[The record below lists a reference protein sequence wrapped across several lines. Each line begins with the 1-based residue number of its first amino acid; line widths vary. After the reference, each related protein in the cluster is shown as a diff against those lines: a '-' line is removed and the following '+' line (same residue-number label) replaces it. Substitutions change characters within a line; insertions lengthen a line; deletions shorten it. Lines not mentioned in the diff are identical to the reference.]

1 MPKFTQVGKEIGSS
15 ECPAIVLGKTA
26 YTTNQKVLDNHRAT
40 IAGVEKLNEYR
51 PSQAQDRGNF
61 LEEGI
66 AKWACK
72 QLHASFEMPEFAHQN
87 KEHKMGASIDA
98 IISSDLGINITD
110 PITQE
115 DYTFNGDGILEIK
128 TDFYHMDK
136 VREEWVIQVHHQMI
150 CSGYNWGIVAVL
162 NQKGHLK
169 IYPVPRNEELIDK
182 IIFKVNEFWSLVDSD
197 EDYAPLKEPV
207 VEAVNLVELLKDSNQ
222 DLDELC
228 GDYLQCMAEASRK
241 TKEAQNIKDG
251 IIIQLESIG
260 VERGYTK
267 NYVLKSQDIMR
278 KKRKQIET
286 NEEVPGH
293 IFSIK
298 EISHE

>member
-1 MPKFTQVGKEIGSS
+1 
-15 ECPAIVLGKTA
+15 
-26 YTTNQKVLDNHRAT
+26 
-40 IAGVEKLNEYR
+40 
-51 PSQAQDRGNF
+51 
-61 LEEGI
+61 
-66 AKWACK
+66 
-72 QLHASFEMPEFAHQN
+72 MPEFAHQN

-182 IIFKVNEFWSLVDSD
+182 IIFKHGKNDKWRIELSNTNGNFMID
-197 EDYAPLKEPV
+197 KEV
-207 VEAVNLVELLKDSNQ
+207 TFSADFT
-222 DLDELC
+222 
-228 GDYLQCMAEASRK
+228 R
-241 TKEAQNIKDG
+241 
-251 IIIQLESIG
+251 
-260 VERGYTK
+260 
-267 NYVLKSQDIMR
+267 
-278 KKRKQIET
+278 ET
-286 NEEVPGH
+286 
-293 IFSIK
+293 FSIN
-298 EISHE
+298 S